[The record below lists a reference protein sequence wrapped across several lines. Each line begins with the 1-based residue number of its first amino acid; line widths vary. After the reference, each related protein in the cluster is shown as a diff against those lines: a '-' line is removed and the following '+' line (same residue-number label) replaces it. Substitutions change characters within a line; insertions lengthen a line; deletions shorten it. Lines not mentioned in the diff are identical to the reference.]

1 MYSYPDK
8 APMSSFA
15 CKDVG
20 MNCGFAIHGAQSKD
34 EVMQLATV
42 HAKIV
47 HGIHPIPNDLASK
60 VQAAIKP

>member
-1 MYSYPDK
+1 
-8 APMSSFA
+8 MSSFA

-20 MNCGFAIHGAQSKD
+20 MSCGFEVHGAKSKD
-34 EVMQLATV
+34 EVMQLAAV

-47 HGIHPIPNDLASK
+47 HGITSIPPDLASK